1 MTKNALHFWILLL
14 SSLLLAVLAVSLVF
28 KIVKALFF
36 VLLLLVLTPLIYVLL
51 KTLFS
56 PDKLSDRPEKLKR
69 RN

>member
-1 MTKNALHFWILLL
+1 MTKNALHFWILFL

-51 KTLFS
+51 KTLLS

>member
-51 KTLFS
+51 KTIFS
-56 PDKLSDRPEKLKR
+56 PDKLSERSEKLKR